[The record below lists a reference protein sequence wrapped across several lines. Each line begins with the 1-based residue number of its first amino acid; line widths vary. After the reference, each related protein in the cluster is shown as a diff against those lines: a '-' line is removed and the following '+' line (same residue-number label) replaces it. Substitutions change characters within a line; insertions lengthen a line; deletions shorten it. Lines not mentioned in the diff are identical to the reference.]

1 VITLLS
7 TKNSIVGIIDDELD
21 ITQLFHE
28 ALSRIYGI
36 AIFTFNDSA
45 KALEHFTNNKDEYVL
60 VISDLRMPGINGLEL
75 LNKMKKVNVLV
86 RTILMSEYK
95 VNDKLFHQYLK
106 EKIIDKFIKK
116 PIDLDGLYQEVN
128 NQVHAYQ
135 LIINR

>member
-1 VITLLS
+1 M
-7 TKNSIVGIIDDELD
+7 VGIIDDELD

-28 ALSRIYGI
+28 VLSRIYGI
-36 AIFTFNDSA
+36 SIFTFNDSA
-45 KALEHFTNNKDEYVL
+45 KALEHFTDNKDEYVL
-60 VISDLRMPGINGLEL
+60 VISELSMPGINGLEL